1 MRNIES
7 CIRTPITGSTPGKRW
22 QNKRVISDEMKLA
35 GTCNGG
41 ALGVLLKRYVRFCV
55 VGATGVAVDM
65 GIIYL
70 LADPSM
76 LGWNLTLSK
85 VIAAEVAIFNNFL
98 WNDVWT
104 FRGLGR
110 SGNIWGRRLARFWKF
125 NLICVTGI
133 GLSVGLLNA
142 QVYLLDVNVYLANF
156 ISIVLVSV
164 WNFFLSLRFG
174 WNQARCAE

>member
-76 LGWNLTLSK
+76 LGWNLTSSK
-85 VIAAEVAIFNNFL
+85 VIAAEIAIFNNFI
-98 WNDVWT
+98 WNDLWT
-104 FRGLGR
+104 FRGLASES
-110 SGNIWGRRLARFWKF
+110 SGWLPRLIRLGKF
-125 NLICVTGI
+125 NLICVAGI
-133 GLSVGLLNA
+133 VLSVLLLNF
-142 QVYLLDVNVYLANF
+142 Q
-156 ISIVLVSV
+156 
-164 WNFFLSLRFG
+164 
-174 WNQARCAE
+174 